1 MNAQSGFMPPAVQP
15 RPSALANSRANAL
28 ASAGAALRIQSVGVQ
43 ALALLIFA
51 GCAAQAPQVSIP
63 PPTAAAPSLEAAS
76 AGVEVP
82 ALAAMEAL
90 QRLIADTAEQQ
101 SAWPQA
107 LSALDVLTAIH
118 PEDAALAM
126 RRSRALQSAQAA
138 GVEHLRRAK
147 VALQRGETEAA
158 TRLFLEALYQDP
170 GQTEASDG
178 LRSLERERV
187 RRALLGAQGR
197 VSVDGRSGVARNEV
211 EHASLLAGQGDIDA
225 AISVL
230 KPLGAGRSADL
241 TVRRLLA
248 DLYFRQGMAL
258 LPTNRPGA
266 LSALELAVQADP
278 GHARA
283 LAQLQQ
289 MKAAPKAAAAGH

>member
-1 MNAQSGFMPPAVQP
+1 M
-15 RPSALANSRANAL
+15 
-28 ASAGAALRIQSVGVQ
+28 GVQ
-43 ALALLIFA
+43 TLTLLMLA
-51 GCAAQAPQVSIP
+51 GCASHTPEVSIP
-63 PPTAAAPSLEAAS
+63 APTSAAPSRETISPGLDVQAMATLEAR
-76 AGVEVP
+76 
-82 ALAAMEAL
+82 

-107 LSALDVLTAIH
+107 QSALDVLTAIH
-118 PEDAALAM
+118 PEDTALAL
-126 RRSRALQSAQAA
+126 RRDRAVKAAQAA
-138 GVEHLRRAK
+138 GDERSRRAK
-147 VALQRGETEAA
+147 AALQRGETEVAI
-158 TRLFLEALYQDP
+158 RLFLEALYQDP

-178 LRSLERERV
+178 LRGIERERV
-187 RRALLGAQGR
+187 RRALLGSPSR
-197 VSVDGRSGVARNEV
+197 VSVDGRSAMARNEV
-211 EHASLLAGQGDIDA
+211 EHASLLAGQGDIDG

-230 KPLGAGRSADL
+230 KPIGASRSSDL

-283 LAQLQQ
+283 LAQLQLLKISA
-289 MKAAPKAAAAGH
+289 KATAEGR

>member
-1 MNAQSGFMPPAVQP
+1 MNAPSGFMPRAVQP
-15 RPSALANSRANAL
+15 GTSAPANAL
-28 ASAGAALRIQSVGVQ
+28 ANAIANPCAARRSQRIGAQ
-43 ALALLIFA
+43 ALALLILA
-51 GCAAQAPQVSIP
+51 SCATQAPQVSIP
-63 PPTAAAPSLEAAS
+63 SPTAATPSLEAAS
-76 AGVEVP
+76 AGLEVP
-82 ALAAMEAL
+82 ALAALEAR

-118 PEDAALAM
+118 PEDVAMAL
-126 RRSRALQSAQAA
+126 RRNRALQSARAA

-147 VALQRGETEAA
+147 VALQRGENEAA
-158 TRLFLEALYQDP
+158 TRFFLEALYQDP
-170 GQTEASDG
+170 GLTEASDG

-197 VSVDGRSGVARNEV
+197 VSVEGRSGVSRNEV
-211 EHASLLAGQGDIDA
+211 EHASLLAGQGDVDA

-258 LPTNRPGA
+258 LPTNRAGA
-266 LSALELAVQADP
+266 RTALELAVQADP

-289 MKAAPKAAAAGH
+289 MKASPKAAAAGH